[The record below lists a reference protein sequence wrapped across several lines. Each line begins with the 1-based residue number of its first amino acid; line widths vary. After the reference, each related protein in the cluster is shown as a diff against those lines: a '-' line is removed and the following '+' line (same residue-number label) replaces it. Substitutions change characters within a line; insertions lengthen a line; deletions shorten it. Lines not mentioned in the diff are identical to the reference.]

1 MITDIVK
8 MYNIYIYIFRYRKF
22 KSIKKK
28 DEIHYE
34 SFFIRKMKEWNDDT
48 MGKNWISNLAKWII
62 NLERINELKWY
73 PMAEKGWQTQQIL
86 NCNNFLKK

>member
-8 MYNIYIYIFRYRKF
+8 MYTIYIYIYIYIFRYRKF

-34 SFFIRKMKEWNDDT
+34 SFFIRKMKE
-48 MGKNWISNLAKWII
+48 
-62 NLERINELKWY
+62 
-73 PMAEKGWQTQQIL
+73 
-86 NCNNFLKK
+86 